1 MISRGWRA
9 PWSKSRPIR
18 SALFYSLIDSLTA
31 TAAFVLVEQFFIPY
45 LRELG
50 STDQQVGILTCVP
63 YLMASLSQ
71 LISPE
76 IVARHKRRK
85 PLCVTAVFLQVF
97 WLLLILGLRLM
108 PKDLTFGTAL
118 ALFTLYAIFGS
129 IQMGAWASWMA
140 DLIPDRSRSRYF
152 GWRSQVSSLFSMPIA
167 FLAGALLDKSTGNPL
182 IGFTVVFSIALVL
195 RFISAIAISIQYEPP
210 MKEEPHSAR
219 VSFLGHVRGAGNRA
233 ALYAGLYFA
242 GLAFATRLA
251 WPAFVV
257 YMLEDLDLSYKRYV
271 ILGLVASVT
280 NGVFIHFWGYV
291 GGKIGNAKVMKIV
304 WPGIVAI
311 PALWTISGNYY
322 YLVVLQIIAG
332 ICWSAHFLAA
342 WNYILDVS
350 SPETRT
356 RYVSYSMGIAG
367 VVGAIGP
374 LVGGLLVPH
383 MPPMLGY
390 SRRTIF
396 AISAGLRLLAGL
408 FLLGRLREVK
418 PVAHVGTDQLIYALP
433 GVRPMMGI
441 YRAVTRRVGQGGNYD
456 RTEESGE

>member
-9 PWSKSRPIR
+9 PWSRSRPVR

-31 TAAFVLVEQFFIPY
+31 TAAFVLVERFFIPY

-50 STDQQVGILTCVP
+50 STDQQVGVLTSVP
-63 YLMASLSQ
+63 FLMASLSQ
-71 LISPE
+71 IISPG
-76 IVARHKRRK
+76 IVARSRKRK
-85 PLCVTAVFLQVF
+85 PLCVTAVLLQVL
-97 WLLLILGLRLM
+97 WLLLILGLRFM
-108 PKDLTFGTAL
+108 PKNLTFRA
-118 ALFTLYAIFGS
+118 AVVLFSLYAIFGS

-140 DLIPDRSRSRYF
+140 DLLPDQSRSRYF
-152 GWRSQVSSLFSMPIA
+152 GWRQQVSSLFSMPIA
-167 FLAGALLDKSTGNPL
+167 FLAGALLDQSGSNPL
-182 IGFTVVFSIALVL
+182 VGFTAVFAIALSL
-195 RFISAIAISIQYEPP
+195 RFISAIALSIQYEPP
-210 MKEEPHSAR
+210 MKEEPHSDR
-219 VSFLGHVRGAGNRA
+219 VSFLNYIRGDGNRVT
-233 ALYAGLYFA
+233 LHAGLYFA
-242 GLAFATRLA
+242 GITFATRLA
-251 WPAFVV
+251 WPSFVV
-257 YMLEDLDLSYKRYV
+257 YMLEDLDLSYTKYV
-271 ILGLVASVT
+271 VLGLVASVT
-280 NGVFIHFWGYV
+280 NMVFIHFWGYV

-356 RYVSYSMGIAG
+356 RYVSYSMGISG

-396 AISAGLRLLAGL
+396 AISAGLRLLAGV

-433 GVRPMMGI
+433 GGRPMIGI
-441 YRAVTRRVGQGGNYD
+441 YRAVTRRANQGGSYD